1 MPHQDAR
8 SGSFKTVWRHEMNA
22 VPIAA
27 WSECDIRKS
36 VREGSLLTFAASRSK
51 VGYGPKAPMTVWQFR
66 AGILQ
71 TSG

>member
-36 VREGSLLTFAASRSK
+36 VREGSLQPLVSSQ
-51 VGYGPKAPMTVWQFR
+51 V
-66 AGILQ
+66 
-71 TSG
+71 S